1 VAAEDLS
8 KNGQNEDYTKV
19 VINEL
24 EILDI
29 FHELQANN
37 SRFLIWRKQKSPG
50 EERVRVVTG
59 ILSSNLVE
67 KEVVF
72 IDLTSGN
79 KLVENFGEESELFC
93 FNPDKNI
100 LFKASIKELNVTK
113 ITLRFPNKVNIIS
126 AKNVK
131 IILPELSD
139 PKFQRAFG
147 TKTTSSDNA
156 KEITE
161 ELEEASSENN
171 IEQVDQST
179 QESPQPAEA
188 EHTDGHDQIL
198 IENEKL
204 NPEHSSQEKH
214 EEVMTE
220 DDLPEDL
227 EDYTAIRSAPRGKAS
242 GDQVVEIVFTS
253 GPNTGE
259 KGYYELYDL
268 SVGGLSF
275 IVFDENEVPMGTKVN
290 ITNLGGNEKRPP
302 LKAEAVSFA
311 EIDELSGEYKVGLKF
326 S

>member
-1 VAAEDLS
+1 MAAEDLS
-8 KNGQNEDYTKV
+8 KNNQNEDHTKV
-19 VINEL
+19 IINEL

-29 FHELQANN
+29 FHELQEANG
-37 SRFLIWRKQKSPG
+37 RFLIWRKQKIAG

-79 KLVENFGEESELFC
+79 KLVENFGEESDLFC
-93 FNPDKNI
+93 FNPDQNL
-100 LFKASIKELNVTK
+100 LFKAKIKELKLTK
-113 ITLRFPNKVNIIS
+113 ITLSFPNKINIIS

-139 PKFQRAFG
+139 PKLKKVFG
-147 TKTTSSDNA
+147 TTESESAQLESNIDVNGDPLPNNEEVSNIKPEIKTTED
-156 KEITE
+156 
-161 ELEEASSENN
+161 
-171 IEQVDQST
+171 
-179 QESPQPAEA
+179 
-188 EHTDGHDQIL
+188 
-198 IENEKL
+198 
-204 NPEHSSQEKH
+204 SQEQDTN
-214 EEVMTE
+214 EV
-220 DDLPEDL
+220 

-242 GDQVVEIVFTS
+242 GDQVVEVLFTS
-253 GPNTGE
+253 GPMTGE

-275 IVFDENEVPMGTKVN
+275 IVFDENEIPMGTKVN

-311 EIDELSGEYKVGLKF
+311 ELDPTSGEFKVGLKF
-326 S
+326 D